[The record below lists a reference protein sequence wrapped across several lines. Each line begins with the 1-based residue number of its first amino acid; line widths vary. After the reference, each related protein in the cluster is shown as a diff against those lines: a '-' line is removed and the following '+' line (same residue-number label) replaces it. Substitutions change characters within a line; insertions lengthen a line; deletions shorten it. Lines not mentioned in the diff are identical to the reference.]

1 MYVSGNASSFAVRSA
16 ARFAVFDRHARKA
29 DEIYWNSSSAPI
41 CLKTLNRVLQS
52 PNNVQAISCPEI
64 FIPKVS

>member
-1 MYVSGNASSFAVRSA
+1 MYVSGNASAFAVQSA
-16 ARFAVFDRHARKA
+16 ARYAVFDKHAKKA
-29 DEIYWNSSSAPI
+29 NEEYWNSSSAPI

-52 PNNVQAISCPEI
+52 SNNVQAISCPEI